1 MTGQPGD
8 GNLPVPAA
16 RQTEIELLA
25 ALQVFGLQV
34 DASATFGSGT
44 DTILAV
50 QFGDITLGEM
60 LEYLVNKAEPGLDF
74 KLTPPWDLL
83 NTINL
88 HDFTFELDITNF
100 RIGFSYDGLDVSFPL
115 VSLERIEVWYSPAT
129 KTRNKSVD
137 LSLFGSFLGAN
148 FTSEPGL
155 TWDVLSQPAPAVPGQ
170 GTKYFDLEYLGIG
183 QHITLR
189 DTASLAT
196 LAQVIQA
203 LEGSYQAVDPAKN
216 PLTELTKLK
225 FDAPSGW
232 LFGAK
237 FSALETVTLAAV
249 FNDPVL
255 YGLQLALDGKRAGV
269 LAGLDFEILYR
280 KISDGLGVFHIELK
294 LPDALRKIQA
304 GEADITLPI
313 IDLDVYTNGDFL
325 VDLGFPQNLD
335 FSRSFQIDLIV
346 WVGPIPIPVSAA
358 AGLYFG
364 VLSGQTATQVPQI
377 TNGSFAPVIVAGFG
391 VEVGLGKSV
400 SIGPLDAG
408 FFAGFVGIL
417 EGVLAWFHP
426 DSDQGSQAIYYKV
439 TGTVGIQ
446 IHIWGT
452 VNFAILQ
459 ASLDIDAY
467 ATATVIVE
475 SCQPIEV
482 SFEAGVSIS
491 LSVKVLF
498 FSITL
503 SFSATI
509 SESFTIGQATPTPWV
524 VAATPS
530 APAVTPAAARALAL
544 APAPVLGRPQ
554 LAARGIVRRTGGVVQ
569 ASPVFA
575 HVLEHGI
582 SWHADPALAATTQPA
597 LTVGVYLQP
606 MLTAGLAGD
615 RPGQPL
621 GSQPQPQLVATLFV
635 ADRGQLEGALAVANA
650 DQPLTANTELTGPS
664 GAQMTTKQ
672 GDTLRT
678 LAGADGDVF
687 SLGFVNRGVPGL
699 LPVGTA
705 VTLPDG
711 TVTLDG
717 GGYTVASV
725 SETLSTIAAQMLP
738 PFEQLTYEAL
748 LWAVES
754 AQLSVQQAQAAL
766 GGPAAEPT
774 VPDPTTPV
782 SASQLHALYADL
794 TDPGTPFP
802 LSRVVDFLTSRA
814 VTFDLRPMPATAPQ
828 NPSFTVFPMLPYVQL
843 TADGTTTDFGTGPYQ
858 ATPAYQP
865 YLAQYFQELAAPAQP
880 AGTPGSSG
888 TTPAPGGTQA
898 AAVTDS
904 QPDSVAA
911 ALFTD
916 YFVFILRQLVQAAL
930 DVYQPYNYRV
940 PTGSTDT
947 LADIAVRFGIAEAD
961 TAEAAVSQLAEA
973 NKGSDAFFAS
983 GTRLAINRRSTQVAA
998 GETLRTLAARL
1009 QLTPLLVALAIHGDT
1024 GVLAVD
1030 STIQLTGGSYVV
1042 GDGDTLSSIAAW
1054 LAAPLDTVTTAAA
1067 AVPGLLKPLTTLT
1080 LPGGSYVVQPPD
1092 TLASIAAA
1100 NRITLAAVGTAAADV
1115 PDLLFAGVGFPLPGT
1130 LSWTVAPASSAD
1142 PATAESLDAIATRF
1156 GTTLAAVVA
1165 GANAEALALRAG
1177 APVAFGLTAQIRP
1190 GESLAQLAGRFRLDP
1205 AVLAA
1210 ALGDQAGLVKPGAT
1224 LKVNP
1229 PPIAASYVI
1238 KRTDTLASIA
1248 ASFGTSPQTIVAA
1261 NPAVSCQP
1269 GAPCWYDTPD
1279 ASLPRPGMGISVP
1292 VGLRIDLPSG
1302 LTYQVGSQDT
1312 LAGIAAR
1319 FSLGVA
1325 DLVQANADIP
1335 LAPQATVVLPPITYP
1350 VADGDTPLSIA
1361 ARYGLTVEQLV
1372 LANTG
1377 VGFGQVLVPD
1387 AELLPLG
1394 TLVTALARSGSFGQ
1408 PAGSLARFLLH
1419 GLRLPS
1425 PDELPA
1431 PGAEPAD
1438 QRLYPMY
1445 TLTGQQ
1451 LSPPVPL
1458 PDGYGLTLA
1467 ANSVSPRPA
1476 VTFAGGAGPLAVPLS
1491 QDDTTAF
1498 ADIAT
1503 QLTQTPPIDLG
1514 VLAATRYPPYAV
1526 VPRHYALGKPV
1537 PWQAAAQPPLRYD
1550 PAGASAPMASQ
1561 AAASLPPGGQPTLL
1575 PFPDALRSQ
1584 VAASAGADPQT
1595 GPGLR
1600 IGLASGSKTSP
1611 AAPTQTTTIGG
1622 FGWATK
1628 ADFGLRQVPHPST
1641 PGQPLLCVYEV
1652 YGVDQDASADL
1663 RQLLDYARGAGG
1675 SDLLTLALLY
1685 PLSAASATGPAL
1697 QSDPVDPAGVLLVK
1711 ANLSTRSNPPVAAS
1725 AMIRAQALTQ
1735 DGAAI
1740 SAATMSPADART
1752 FLTLLWEATVTNTGG
1767 YYLYYRVGQDGAGL
1781 PAGLFNQDPTA
1792 TVSLLVTAFPAGGGS
1807 STIPLYTFHNTAL
1820 VTDNLA
1826 DPNAVVYAAAPQLP
1840 LPSGAATLAG
1850 LATSLGTS
1858 LTSLGAA
1865 NATTAN
1871 LLVPYQTITVGG
1883 ASHQVRPGEDIL
1895 TVALALSVDTD
1906 AVVQAIGADAAY
1918 FTPGALAEAY
1928 PEWLTARGTLPPGTA
1943 GFRLLRTDP
1952 DPAASDPDKQ
1962 QPAPGTPQDAKTR
1975 LEVLFNLVGYHLVT
1989 AGGFQASADGLP
2001 AGPARPTSG
2010 PLNYQ
2015 LTAVAGAEPWIYQ
2028 KQLRID
2034 RFAASQPA
2042 TTLDKQQDPY
2052 AGVGTQAQFGWQPQD
2067 VFGNRLLAQQAI
2079 DLDVG
2084 YTDDLVALSQW
2095 PSVVT
2100 GYQFAVPAGPADPA
2114 TVQVS
2119 IALNTSAYVAA
2130 PGDVF
2135 APVVAPGTTSQPVGV
2150 AAQATAHRDRYAAIF
2165 WQLSHDLA
2173 AEVTTTVDGGAPHP
2187 LEVAGLA
2194 AFASGTWTYLAT
2206 VAGTTQLTATTAP
2219 GDTLASIA
2227 ATYQVPPAELA
2238 EANRSAAQNFAA
2250 ASLLALGTTLEVEN
2264 CSTVVQNDTL
2274 AGIVQRAPAPKPAD
2288 PAGLAAANPALILQ
2302 PGTLLA
2308 VGTMHTVVAGDTL
2321 AGIATAAG
2329 LERTQLASVNGP
2341 VTGLLAPGAAL
2352 TPSYRVASGDTLA
2365 GIAGKLSLPLG
2376 QVAAAVDAV
2385 GTAALVIGAQ
2395 VVVPVPVHVAAG
2407 DTLASLA
2414 ARFGVS
2420 VDELGETS
2428 ADANVLSAG
2437 FQMQLPDGTQVT
2449 VVAQDTLGSIA
2460 AAHDLTAGALAA
2472 ANANAAGLL
2481 SPGAIL
2487 ASGYRAQAKD
2497 TLASV
2502 AAAFGVTTADVGA
2515 ANAQVPGLLVP
2526 EQPVLLGQT
2535 PYPVQEDD
2543 TFASVAAATGATV
2556 ASLATANADAPGLL
2570 AAGQTMALPRHVVL
2584 AGTGTHQAAAGD
2596 TLAAIAARGPVQVT
2610 ALGSANSDVT
2620 GLLAAG
2626 VQLSYTPSDG
2636 GPAYSTTT
2644 TPHDTLSTVALRL
2657 QGKLADAGVAQQV
2670 TPALL
2675 AEANQTMPCL
2685 ATGAALLLPPA
2696 DVTSDAPVTA
2706 SNPAVVFALE
2716 TAVTLRRTANV
2727 DPAFLDPAL
2736 VAAGADGV
2744 SSVTTAL
2751 APALP
2756 EGAAGQTLTLQ
2767 QFAGTFEAAFTTP
2780 QLKLATT
2787 GSGGSGTQVQQ
2798 LFVVQYG
2805 TAALNYAI
2813 GGTPSF
2819 FAPSPLSTALWSS
2832 PAPVPIRAYT
2842 RGQPLGPGQPTS
2854 FTGADLDG
2862 WAQTFLAEL
2871 DLVLSSDYAV
2881 AAYTLD
2887 PAGYATLVQAK
2898 QDLAAAIRDS
2908 VAAVVQPGPGVTP
2921 DLAGAQDALYQQLLI
2936 TLSTAYQVD
2945 TIVQMPVTVTAPA
2958 DWTGDTAPR
2967 LRGQP
2972 AAAPYPVSAA
2982 ATLRSVATDF
2992 QAPLELLATALA
3004 DYGYLLTPGCVIP
3017 AQGQL
3022 PSYTVASGDTLA
3034 SIAATLS
3041 ATAHTQV
3048 TVPQLGGAVADITG
3062 LLQPGAAINLVRRTY
3077 PLAADDTLLTA
3088 IGYLALDVSTPAA
3101 QASAVDNFTAM
3112 NATLPGLFTAGT
3124 TLQVPP
3130 PVTVASGD
3138 TIASLAAAHGLTPL
3152 QLATSIAART
3162 DVLAAGV
3169 PLTLDGQPL
3178 TTRSGESLE
3187 EIAAATRL
3195 PLATVSAAVQGVA
3208 GLLVLGVVIAVPAPV
3223 GHVVTSGDT
3232 LTTIAAAVGQ
3242 GATPSWIVTTQLE
3255 TMQVLQAGTVVAY
3268 LSRVAGFS
3276 LSDAN
3281 ITLVDSQH
3289 DPSPNSLTFL
3299 FQTASNTAFS
3309 NLAVQLS
3316 YQVNQLEYG
3325 IEDVPWASGYQSS
3338 QWLTFLRPPLDTPI
3352 GTVDV
3357 PIPLRV
3363 QPVPPSVTSQQTTPV
3378 TASLDV
3384 GPADTIARVA
3394 RLAGAS
3400 TAASAGNLLRP
3411 GAALT
3416 LPGPELALPGP
3427 GGPVTHQVAAG
3438 ESLAAVAGQR
3448 GVEVGHLLAVNAH
3461 VLGLVQAG
3469 ARVAAV
3475 NGSAGPTL
3483 PELRRYD
3490 YDYTFSAQRAA
3501 QDNLSTSQL
3510 QNTTLTSGPSLGVQP
3525 TGLPAALA
3533 QYAAIRGALEQDL
3546 AMLTQV
3552 TPVAPVT
3559 ISAAAGDTLASI
3571 AAQLGVDVGYFGGVN
3586 AEVAGLLQAGAT
3598 LTVDGTSATTT
3609 AGDTLAG
3616 IAAGLVVDVDQVVTA
3631 AAGLPLT
3638 AGVALTQPQPG
3649 NALAWRALQVFTS
3662 LTAQVA
3668 QGWTSWVTGP
3678 AATSAAS
3685 VVSSSSAVGAVP
3697 RSAPRYQVRRGTLAT
3712 GERTVYLRPD
3722 GVPAAVHADD
3732 LVVGLRGHVPVSG
3745 AGHAGLAPVAFTR
3758 LARPLAAQSGV
3769 TGSSGATGEPV
3780 PGADEFDVQ
3789 VPDQDVVTT
3798 QNIWGEVSITR
3809 NASLLPGQPTNPA
3822 FVYAVPDVKAATPA
3836 VPLITWTDP
3845 FDLAAVPF
3853 DPPSAPP
3860 GTSPAADGTRPL
3872 ADWLINFFDA
3882 LLNRYAILEADTLA
3896 KIAMRYDL
3904 TPVSLAPAVADV
3916 PGLLVAGAELP
3927 LPAGSH
3933 QVAPGDTL
3941 ASVAAANSIQ
3951 VADLV
3956 QAAAGATALLAPGVL
3971 IRPMAVSRNLRVAV
3985 DYGFPVA
3992 TASGRDGPGQQ
4003 SEIVS
4008 RLPVLLCPMFLF
4020 DSATD
4025 LQPGSGF
4032 CASLAQ
4038 QLTARATARGLPPGV
4053 GRWVLDVSL
4062 YTTLPAAA
4070 GTAPAQAP
4078 PLLELTDVRL
4088 DRGLVQASPAPGVVA
4103 PGGTPSPDSGGS
4115 P

>member
-1 MTGQPGD
+1 MSGQPGD
-8 GNLPVPAA
+8 GNLPVPAGGH
-16 RQTEIELLA
+16 TEIELLA
-25 ALQVFGLQV
+25 ALQVFGLRV
-34 DASATFGSGT
+34 DASATFGSGI
-44 DTILAV
+44 DTVLAV
-50 QFGDITLGEM
+50 QFGDVTLGEM

-88 HDFTFELDITNF
+88 HNFTFELDITNF
-100 RIGFSYDGLDVSFPL
+100 RVGFSYDGLDVSFPL
-115 VSLERIEVWYSPAT
+115 VSLERIEVWYAPAT

-137 LSLFGSFLGAN
+137 LSLFGSFLGAD

-203 LEGSYQAVDPAKN
+203 LEGSYRNVDPHQN
-216 PLTELTKLK
+216 PLAELTALK
-225 FDAPSGW
+225 FDASSGW

-255 YGLQLALDGKRAGV
+255 YGLRLALDGKRAGV

-280 KISDGLGVFHIELK
+280 KISDDLGVFHIELK
-294 LPDALRKIQA
+294 LPDSLRKIQA
-304 GEADITLPI
+304 GEANITLPI

-325 VDLGFPQNLD
+325 VDLGFPQGLD

-346 WVGPIPIPVSAA
+346 WAGPIPIPVSAA

-364 VLSGQTATQVPQI
+364 VLSSQTATQVPQV

-408 FFAGFVGIL
+408 FFAGFIGIL

-426 DSDQGSQAIYYKV
+426 DADQGSQVIYYKV

-452 VNFAILQ
+452 VNFAILA

-475 SCQPIEV
+475 SYQPIEV

-509 SESFTIGQATPTPWV
+509 SESFTIGQAAPAPWT

-544 APAPVLGRPQ
+544 APAPALGRPQ

-582 SWHADPALAATTQPA
+582 SWHGDPALTAAAQPA
-597 LTVGVYLQP
+597 LTLGVYLQP

-621 GSQPQPQLVATLFV
+621 GSQPQPQLVATLLV

-650 DQPLTANTELTGPS
+650 DQPLTANTVLTGPT
-664 GAQMTTKQ
+664 GTQVTTEP
-672 GDTLRT
+672 GNTLRT
-678 LAGADGDVF
+678 LAGAGGDVF
-687 SLGFVNRGVPGL
+687 SLGFVNRAVPGL
-699 LPVGTA
+699 WPAGTK

-717 GGYTVASV
+717 GGYTVASD
-725 SETLSTIAAQMLP
+725 SATLSSIAAQMLP

-754 AQLSVQQAQAAL
+754 AQLSVQQAQTAL
-766 GGPAAEPT
+766 GGPAAEPA
-774 VPDPTTPV
+774 VPDPSTPV

-814 VTFDLRPMPATAPQ
+814 VTFDLRPMPASAPQ

-843 TADGTTTDFGTGPYQ
+843 TADGTTTDFGTGPFQ
-858 ATPAYQP
+858 ATPAYQE
-865 YLAQYFQELAAPAQP
+865 YLARYFRELAAPAP
-880 AGTPGSSG
+880 SAGTPGASG
-888 TTPAPGGTQA
+888 TTPASGGAQA
-898 AAVTDS
+898 AATDG

-930 DVYQPYNYRV
+930 DVYQQYSYEV
-940 PTGSTDT
+940 PAGSTDT
-947 LADIAVRFGIAEAD
+947 LADIAVRFGIAGAD
-961 TAEAAVSQLAEA
+961 TAEAAVGQLAEA

-1024 GVLAVD
+1024 GVLAVG

-1042 GDGDTLSSIAAW
+1042 GDGDTLSSIAAR

-1080 LPGGSYVVQPPD
+1080 LPGGSYVIQPPD

-1100 NRITLAAVGTAAADV
+1100 NGITLVAVGTAAADV

-1142 PATAESLDAIATRF
+1142 PAAAESLDAIATRF

-1165 GANAEALALRAG
+1165 GANGDALALRAG
-1177 APVAFGLTAQIRP
+1177 APVAFGLTTQTRP
-1190 GESLAQLAGRFRLDP
+1190 GESLAQLAGRFGLDP
-1205 AVLAA
+1205 AGLAA
-1210 ALGDQAGLVKPGAT
+1210 ALGDQAGLIRPGAT
-1224 LKVNP
+1224 LAVNP

-1238 KRTDTLASIA
+1238 RRTDTLASIA
-1248 ASFGTSPQTIVAA
+1248 ASFGTSPQAIMAA

-1269 GAPCWYDTPD
+1269 GAPCWYSTPD

-1292 VGLRIDLPSG
+1292 AGLRINLPSG
-1302 LTYQVGSQDT
+1302 LTYQAGSQDT

-1335 LAPQATVVLPPITYP
+1335 LAPQATVVLPPITCT

-1372 LANTG
+1372 LANTAA
-1377 VGFGQVLVPD
+1377 GFKTVLVPD

-1394 TLVTALARSGSFGQ
+1394 TLVTTLAQNGSFGQ

-1425 PDELPA
+1425 PGELPP
-1431 PGAEPAD
+1431 PGADPAD

-1445 TLTGQQ
+1445 TVTGQQ

-1458 PDGYGLTLA
+1458 PDGYGLTLG
-1467 ANSVSPRPA
+1467 ANTISPRPA
-1476 VTFAGGAGPLAVPLS
+1476 VTFAGGAGPLTVPLS
-1491 QDDTTAF
+1491 PDDTAAF
-1498 ADIAT
+1498 AGIAT

-1526 VPRHYALGKPV
+1526 VPRQYALGKPV

-1550 PAGASAPMASQ
+1550 PAGASAPTASQ
-1561 AAASLPPGGQPTLL
+1561 AAASPPPGGQPTLL

-1584 VAASAGADPQT
+1584 VAASAGAGPQT

-1600 IGLASGSKTSP
+1600 VGLASGSKTSP
-1611 AAPTQTTTIGG
+1611 TAATQTTTIDG

-1628 ADFGLRQVPHPST
+1628 ADFGLRQVPDPNT
-1641 PGQPLLCVYEV
+1641 PGQPLPCVYEV

-1685 PLSAASATGPAL
+1685 PLSTASAAGPAL

-1725 AMIRAQALTQ
+1725 AMIRARAVTQ
-1735 DGAAI
+1735 DGTAI

-1752 FLTLLWEATVTNTGG
+1752 FLTLLWEATVTNSGG

-1792 TVSLLVTAFPAGGGS
+1792 TVSLLVTAFPAAGGS

-1820 VTDNLA
+1820 VTDNLP
-1826 DPNAVVYAAAPQLP
+1826 DPNAVVYAAAPPLP
-1840 LPSGAATLAG
+1840 LPSGTATLAG

-1871 LLVPYQTITVGG
+1871 LLVPYQTITAGS
-1883 ASHQVRPGEDIL
+1883 ASHQVQPGEDIL
-1895 TVALALSVDTD
+1895 TVALALGVDTD

-1918 FTPGALAEAY
+1918 FTPGALVEIY
-1928 PEWLTARGTLPPGTA
+1928 PEWLTARGTLQPGAA

-1952 DPAASDPDKQ
+1952 DPAASDPETP
-1962 QPAPGTPQDAKTR
+1962 QPAPVTPQDPKTR
-1975 LEVLFNLVGYHLVT
+1975 LEVLFNLVGYQLVK

-2010 PLNYQ
+2010 PLNYR
-2015 LTAVAGAEPWIYQ
+2015 LTAVDGAEPWIYAR
-2028 KQLRID
+2028 QLRID
-2034 RFAASQPA
+2034 RFATSQPA
-2042 TTLDKQQDPY
+2042 VTLDKQQDPY
-2052 AGVGTQAQFGWQPQD
+2052 AGVGTQARFGWQPQD

-2100 GYQFAVPAGPADPA
+2100 GYQFAVPAVPAGPAA
-2114 TVQVS
+2114 VQVG
-2119 IALNTSAYVAA
+2119 IALDTSAYVAA
-2130 PGDVF
+2130 PGEVF

-2150 AAQATAHRDRYAAIF
+2150 AARATAHRDRYAAIF

-2187 LEVAGLA
+2187 LDVAGLA
-2194 AFASGTWTYLAT
+2194 AFASGAWTYLAT
-2206 VAGTTQLTATTAP
+2206 VASTTQLTATTAA

-2250 ASLLALGTTLEVEN
+2250 ASLLTPGTTLEVEN
-2264 CSTVVQNDTL
+2264 YSTVVQNDTL
-2274 AGIVQRAPAPKPAD
+2274 AGIVQRAPVPKPAD
-2288 PAGLAAANPALILQ
+2288 PAGLATVNPALTLQ

-2308 VGTMHTVVAGDTL
+2308 LGTMHTVVAGDTL

-2341 VTGLLAPGAAL
+2341 VAGLLTPGTAL
-2352 TPSYRVASGDTLA
+2352 TPSYPVASGDTLA

-2385 GTAALVIGAQ
+2385 GTAALVTGAQ

-2407 DTLASLA
+2407 DTLASVA

-2420 VDELGETS
+2420 VEELGETN

-2437 FQMQLPDGTQVT
+2437 SQIQLPDGAQAT
-2449 VVAQDTLGSIA
+2449 VGAQDTLGSIA
-2460 AAHDLTAGALAA
+2460 AGHDLTAGALAA
-2472 ANANAAGLL
+2472 ANADAAGLL
-2481 SPGAIL
+2481 SPGAVL
-2487 ASGYRAQAKD
+2487 ASGYRARAGD

-2502 AAAFGVTTADVGA
+2502 AAAFGVTAADVGA

-2535 PYPVQEDD
+2535 PYKVQDD

-2556 ASLATANADAPGLL
+2556 AGLATANADVPGLL
-2570 AAGQTMALPRHVVL
+2570 AAGQTIALPRHVVL
-2584 AGTGTHQAAAGD
+2584 AGTGTRQVAAGD
-2596 TLAAIAARGPVQVT
+2596 TLAAIAARGAVEVT
-2610 ALGSANSDVT
+2610 ALGSANADVT
-2620 GLLAAG
+2620 GLLASG
-2626 VQLSYTPSDG
+2626 VQLSYTPPG
-2636 GPAYSTTT
+2636 GPARGTTT
-2644 TPHDTLSTVALRL
+2644 TQHDTLSTVALRL
-2657 QGKLADAGVAQQV
+2657 QGMLANDGVARQV

-2675 AEANQTMPCL
+2675 AEANQTVPCL
-2685 ATGAALLLPPA
+2685 TAGAALLVPPA
-2696 DVTSDAPVTA
+2696 DVASSAPVTA

-2727 DPAFLDPAL
+2727 DPALLDPAL

-2751 APALP
+2751 APAVP
-2756 EGAAGQTLTLQ
+2756 EGAAGQALALG
-2767 QFAGTFEAAFTTP
+2767 QFAATFEAAFSTP

-2787 GSGGSGTQVQQ
+2787 GSGSSGTQVQQ
-2798 LFVVQYG
+2798 LFAVQYR

-2813 GGTPSF
+2813 GGGTPSF
-2819 FAPSPLSTALWSS
+2819 FAPRPLSTALWSS

-2854 FTGADLDG
+2854 FTGVDLDG
-2862 WAQTFLAEL
+2862 WAQAYLAQL

-2898 QDLAAAIRDS
+2898 QDLAAAIRDG
-2908 VAAVVQPGPGVTP
+2908 VAAVVQPGPGATP

-2945 TIVQMPVTVTAPA
+2945 TIVQLPVTVTAPA

-2972 AAAPYPVSAA
+2972 AAATYPVPAG
-2982 ATLRSVATDF
+2982 ATLRSVATGF
-2992 QAPLELLATALA
+2992 QAPLELLATTLA
-3004 DYGYLLTPGCVIP
+3004 DYGYLLTPGFLIP
-3017 AQGQL
+3017 AEGPP

-3034 SIAATLS
+3034 SIAGNLS
-3041 ATAHTQV
+3041 AAAHSQV
-3048 TVPQLGGAVADITG
+3048 TVPQLVDAVADITG
-3062 LLQPGAAINLVRRTY
+3062 LLQPGAAVNLVRRTY

-3101 QASAVDNFTAM
+3101 LASAVDDFTAM

-3130 PVTVASGD
+3130 PVTVAAGD
-3138 TIASLAAAHGLTPL
+3138 TIASLATARGLAPL

-3169 PLTLDGQPL
+3169 PVTLAGQPVTTRPGDSLDG
-3178 TTRSGESLE
+3178 
-3187 EIAAATRL
+3187 IAAAAGL
-3195 PLATVSAAVQGVA
+3195 PLATVSAAVQDVA
-3208 GLLVLGVVIAVPAPV
+3208 GLLVPGVTIALPGSQVS
-3223 GHVVTSGDT
+3223 HVVTSGDT

-3255 TMQVLQAGTVVAY
+3255 AMQVLQAGTVVAY

-3338 QWLTFLRPPLDTPI
+3338 QWLTFLQPPPDMPI
-3352 GTVDV
+3352 GTIDV
-3357 PIPLRV
+3357 PIPLRAH
-3363 QPVPPSVTSQQTTPV
+3363 PVPPSVTSQQAKPV

-3394 RLAGAS
+3394 RLVGAS

-3438 ESLAAVAGQR
+3438 ESLAAVAGRR

-3461 VLGLVQAG
+3461 VPGLVQAG
-3469 ARVAAV
+3469 ARIAAV
-3475 NGSAGPTL
+3475 DGPAGPAL
-3483 PELRRYD
+3483 QELRRYD
-3490 YDYTFSAQRAA
+3490 YDYTFSVQRAA

-3510 QNTTLTSGPSLGVQP
+3510 QNTTLTTGPALSVQP
-3525 TGLPAALA
+3525 TGLPTALA
-3533 QYAAIRGALEQDL
+3533 QYAAVRGTLEQDL

-3559 ISAAAGDTLASI
+3559 ISATTGDTLAGI
-3571 AAQLGVDVGYFGGVN
+3571 AARLGIDVGYLGGVN
-3586 AEVAGLLQAGAT
+3586 AGVAGLLEAGGT
-3598 LTVDGTSATTT
+3598 LMVDGKPAATM

-3616 IAAGLVVDVDQVVTA
+3616 IAARLVVDVDQVVTA

-3638 AGVALTQPQPG
+3638 VGVALIQPQPG
-3649 NALAWRALQVFTS
+3649 NAPAWRALQVFTS

-3668 QGWTSWVTGP
+3668 QGWTAWMTGTT
-3678 AATSAAS
+3678 ATPAAS
-3685 VVSSSSAVGAVP
+3685 VVSSSSVGAVP
-3697 RSAPRYQVRRGTLAT
+3697 RYAPRYQVRHGTLAT
-3712 GERTVYLRPD
+3712 GERTVHLRPD
-3722 GVPAAVHADD
+3722 GIPAAVHADD
-3732 LVVGLRGHVPVSG
+3732 LVIGLRGHVPVSG
-3745 AGHAGLAPVAFTR
+3745 VGHAGRAPVAFTR
-3758 LARPLAAQSGV
+3758 LARPQAAPSSAAA
-3769 TGSSGATGEPV
+3769 SSGPAGDPV

-3809 NASLLPGQPTNPA
+3809 NASLLAGQPTNPA

-3836 VPLITWTDP
+3836 VPLISWTDP
-3845 FDLAAVPF
+3845 FDLAGVPF

-3860 GTSPAADGTRPL
+3860 GTGPAADGTRPL
-3872 ADWLINFFDA
+3872 ADWLVNFFDA
-3882 LLNRYAILEADTLA
+3882 LLNRYAILDADTLA
-3896 KIAMRYDL
+3896 KIALRYDL
-3904 TPVSLAPAVADV
+3904 IPAGLAPAVAGV
-3916 PGLLVAGAELP
+3916 PGLLVVGAELP
-3927 LPAGSH
+3927 LPAGGH
-3933 QVAPGDTL
+3933 QVASGDTL

-3956 QAAAGATALLAPGVL
+3956 EAASGVPGLLAPGVL
-3971 IRPMAVSRNLRVAV
+3971 IRPTAVSRNLRVAV
-3985 DYGFPVA
+3985 SYGFPVA
-3992 TASGRDGPGQQ
+3992 TAPGQDGPGQQ

-4008 RLPVLLCPMFLF
+4008 RLPVLLCPAFLF

-4032 CASLAQ
+4032 CAALAQ
-4038 QLTARATARGLPPGV
+4038 QLTAWATARGLPAGA
-4053 GRWVLDVSL
+4053 GQWVLDVSL

-4070 GTAPAQAP
+4070 GAAPAQAP

-4088 DRGLVQASPAPGVVA
+4088 DRGLVQASPPPGAAAPGA
-4103 PGGTPSPDSGGS
+4103 APSPDSGGS